1 MSNTV
6 VAFPRANFSNMEIEV
21 FFARYDHDGNFV
33 YNPDDEDNI
42 LEPIE
47 EEKHE
52 WGNIRPWI
60 LIGNCMIIEDV

>member
-1 MSNTV
+1 
-6 VAFPRANFSNMEIEV
+6 MEIEV

-52 WGNIRPWI
+52 
-60 LIGNCMIIEDV
+60 